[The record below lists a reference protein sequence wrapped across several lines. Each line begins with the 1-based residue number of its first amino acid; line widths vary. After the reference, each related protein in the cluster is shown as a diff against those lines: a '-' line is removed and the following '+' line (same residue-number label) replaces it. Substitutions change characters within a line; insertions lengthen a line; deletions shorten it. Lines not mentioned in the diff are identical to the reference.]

1 MYFKFVNYWHTGMC
15 VCYNEVRP
23 LHGVATT
30 GSEAKRIEIEIP
42 ASGQKKG
49 GRERKRGNMN
59 MHMKVRQT
67 DRQQKGEK

>member
-49 GRERKRGNMN
+49 GRESPFSSYTARVLLDYSPI
-59 MHMKVRQT
+59 HIDT
-67 DRQQKGEK
+67 I